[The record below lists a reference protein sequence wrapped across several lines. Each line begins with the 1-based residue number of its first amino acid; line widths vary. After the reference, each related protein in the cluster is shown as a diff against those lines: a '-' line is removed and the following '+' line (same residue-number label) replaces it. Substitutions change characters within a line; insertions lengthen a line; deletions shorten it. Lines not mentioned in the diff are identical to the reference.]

1 MKAERQSKR
10 ASCDIMAAMRA
21 MHVRLCGLGY
31 VEPTARA
38 AGPTTSKQQSMR
50 LAMGQPGLL
59 PGCEHGRAAT
69 SSRLQLGA
77 RRFWGKSDID
87 TCTPTARRRRAKKIL
102 TVAEGEAT
110 PLPPYPPPGR
120 G

>member
-21 MHVRLCGLGY
+21 MHVRLCGLEY

-50 LAMGQPGLL
+50 LAMAMGSWAMASMGVPDDLV
-59 PGCEHGRAAT
+59 R
-69 SSRLQLGA
+69 
-77 RRFWGKSDID
+77 
-87 TCTPTARRRRAKKIL
+87 PTARSKI
-102 TVAEGEAT
+102 EE
-110 PLPPYPPPGR
+110 
-120 G
+120 

>member
-21 MHVRLCGLGY
+21 MHVRLCGLEY

-50 LAMGQPGLL
+50 LAMAMGSLASMGS
-59 PGCEHGRAAT
+59 AV
-69 SSRLQLGA
+69 SDGA
-77 RRFWGKSDID
+77 GSIED
-87 TCTPTARRRRAKKIL
+87 
-102 TVAEGEAT
+102 
-110 PLPPYPPPGR
+110 
-120 G
+120 